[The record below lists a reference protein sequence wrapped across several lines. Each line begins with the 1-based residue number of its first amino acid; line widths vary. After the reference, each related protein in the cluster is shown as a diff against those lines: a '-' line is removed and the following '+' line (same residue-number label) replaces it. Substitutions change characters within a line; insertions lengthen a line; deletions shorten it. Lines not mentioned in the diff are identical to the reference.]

1 MKQEILITRNC
12 NIVPGRVLARARNL
26 FVLTVIVTCGCAG
39 DPNVE
44 PVDTTMMPELEATA
58 AELVDGINARSGS
71 VRGIKADLDM
81 FFLRAPGEK
90 VKGCQGKLVA
100 LRSEWEG
107 IGSKIYLKGYKN
119 LIPSF
124 FTLKSDG
131 TGFWLHI
138 PSEKVVYSGPYD
150 RVETADTAE
159 VDLEAADLSR
169 ALFVEPFDPADV
181 AGLSEES
188 GVYILTL
195 TRDGS
200 LLRRLWIEKK
210 MFAVVMEKYYNPA
223 GGEDL
228 ELRRSK
234 HTLSDGLHY
243 PLEITIFKPDSGREI
258 SIRIRDL
265 TLNPTGIP
273 PEAFRFEAPLGTK
286 VIRLDQDD
294 EE

>member
-1 MKQEILITRNC
+1 MLIMLSAA
-12 NIVPGRVLARARNL
+12 G
-26 FVLTVIVTCGCAG
+26 CGGA
-39 DPNVE
+39 PEVQ

-58 AELVDGINARSGS
+58 TELVEGINARADSI
-71 VRGIKADLDM
+71 RGIKADLDM
-81 FFLRAPGEK
+81 FFLRAPGQK
-90 VKGCQGKLVA
+90 VKGCQGKLVS

-107 IGSKIYLKGYKN
+107 AGSKIYLKGYKN
-119 LIPSF
+119 LIPTF
-124 FTLKSDG
+124 FTLTSDG

-150 RVETADTAE
+150 RTQTADTAE

-188 GVYILTL
+188 GLYVLTL
-195 TRDGS
+195 TRDGG

-210 MFAVVMEKYYNPA
+210 MFAVVMEKYYNPR

-234 HTLSDGLHY
+234 HTIAVGLHY

-265 TLNPTGIP
+265 TLNPSGIP

-286 VIRLDQDD
+286 VIRLDQDTGL
-294 EE
+294 

>member
-1 MKQEILITRNC
+1 MSIRNC
-12 NIVPGRVLARARNL
+12 NIVPGRVLARTRRL
-26 FVLTVIVTCGCAG
+26 FVLTTLLAAGCGG
-39 DPNVE
+39 GPSVE
-44 PVDTTMMPELEATA
+44 PVDITMMPELEATA
-58 AELVDGINARSGS
+58 AELVEGIDSRADS

-81 FFLRAPGEK
+81 FFLRAQGEK

-100 LRSEWEG
+100 LRG
-107 IGSKIYLKGYKN
+107 RGDADGSRIYLKGYKK
-119 LIPSF
+119 LVPTF

-150 RVETADTAE
+150 RAEGADTAE

-195 TRDGS
+195 TRGGS

-210 MFAVVMEKYYNPA
+210 MFAVVMEKYYNPS

-234 HTLSDGLHY
+234 HTLVGGLHY

-265 TLNPTGIP
+265 KLNPSGIP
-273 PEAFRFEAPLGTK
+273 PEAFQFEAPLGTK
-286 VIRLDQDD
+286 VIRLDQ
-294 EE
+294 ETGQ